1 MHIRVFLVEDLGRTR
16 SAMVSLLRSLDHF
29 TVVGDA
35 TNETQANRW
44 LDENP
49 GGWDLAIVDLMLE
62 QGTGIGVVSRCA
74 QQQDRGKVIV
84 YSGYA
89 NTALAQRCKTLGA
102 DAVIDKAN
110 LNGLLEFCRGLTTRL
125 SEKPPGK
132 PPGD

>member
-1 MHIRVFLVEDLGRTR
+1 MDIRVFLVEDLGRTR
-16 SAMVSLLRSLDHF
+16 SAMVSLLRSLDRF

-35 TNETQANRW
+35 TGEAQAARW

-62 QGTGIGVVSRCA
+62 QGTGLGVVSHCA
-74 QQQDRGKVIV
+74 TQQDRGKVIV

-89 NTALAQRCKTLGA
+89 NSALAQRCKALGA

-110 LNGLLEFCRGLTTRL
+110 LNGLLEFCRGLA
-125 SEKPPGK
+125 SERPG
-132 PPGD
+132 PAPAPGG